1 MNSYLEVWIHILKC
15 ELISWCVNSIQE
27 TRKCVFILPI
37 VPSRLA
43 GWTGKTLS
51 AEGDKINLH
60 FLSKLF
66 FLFLSETITA
76 QVCREFEKAS
86 FPWTS
91 WWANIFQC
99 ILQILVKTLVKT
111 CFGQIHMLV
120 KTRVILFPPF
130 SPPCN
135 LLFNSLV
142 TRCRVPG
149 AGPFEMHCLA
159 NSLVSSRLSVSI

>member
-1 MNSYLEVWIHILKC
+1 MCEFYPRDSEVCLHIADCAFTPGRMN
-15 ELISWCVNSIQE
+15 
-27 TRKCVFILPI
+27 
-37 VPSRLA
+37 
-43 GWTGKTLS
+43 GKD
-51 AEGDKINLH
+51 AQCGRWNKINLRLIPISCSYV
-60 FLSKLF
+60 FACLSPLTWERF
-66 FLFLSETITA
+66 RYCIAHTITA
-76 QVCREFEKAS
+76 QVCRESEKAS

-120 KTRVILFPPF
+120 KTRVILFPPI

-149 AGPFEMHCLA
+149 TGPFEMHT
-159 NSLVSSRLSVSI
+159 VWQTR